1 MSDNNYSRQSRKQ
14 KKNHQKK
21 PKRKVAHTSAL
32 NLWLKRGLLVVFA
45 AIMLVLISGGGL
57 FLYHAQGAPELTDD
71 DLYGAYYSSLVDKD
85 GHEFYRL
92 GTDSREFA
100 SAEEYP
106 ELLTDAVKSIE
117 DQRFDSHNGFDFIGI
132 GRAAVDYLRA
142 GEIVSGGSTITQQLV
157 KLSVF
162 STLREDQT
170 IERKSQEI
178 WLSMQLERRLSKEQI
193 MTLYLNKVHMAGN
206 VYGMG
211 TAAKEYYGKHV
222 SELELHEAA
231 LFAGMPQSPN
241 SYNPYTEPERAKQRR
256 DEVLA
261 AMYNNDKI
269 TKEQMEQA
277 QAIPIEQGLQEKIE
291 QTDED
296 TLLFDSYLS
305 AVLDEVYEKTDFDP
319 YKAGL
324 EIHTNYDSSVQQ
336 ILHDVAHSEDYIS
349 IDSDIQTAISVVNP
363 NNGEILGILG
373 GRNLQGQLSYNRAT
387 KNRRNVGSTIK
398 PITSYGP
405 AIEYNQY
412 STHEQIV
419 DEPYSPAGSNWNFNN
434 YDNQYLGQ
442 MSMREALVQSR
453 NIPAAK
459 IMNDYMNIENV
470 ETFVS
475 KLGLDPKEI
484 SGANG
489 LVPSNSI
496 DGSMTPLQLAGAYSA
511 FANEGIYTEPHTVNK
526 VVTQRGQEIDMT
538 PESTR
543 AMEDYTAYMMT
554 DMLKG
559 VPEAR
564 PEINVPGIYHAGK
577 TGTTNFTDEQFEEY
591 NLPRGMGLIP
601 DSWYVGYTQ
610 DFVISTWVGYD
621 EPFKEGNQLIF
632 GDTTHNLPLY
642 YYSAIM
648 NQLAQTTEN
657 TDWIKPDSVSEVN
670 VVSGSSPAQLP
681 NRSTPFSSITTELF
695 VAGTEPQSV
704 APAPVQPQ
712 PTEPQV
718 TDEDEKDKENSEE
731 DNNDN
736 NEQNPTDPIDEEGS
750 GQQPGTQPNDPND
763 QNSQG
768 AQEPQTSGSGGAGGN
783 R

>member
-1 MSDNNYSRQSRKQ
+1 M
-14 KKNHQKK
+14 
-21 PKRKVAHTSAL
+21 
-32 NLWLKRGLLVVFA
+32 
-45 AIMLVLISGGGL
+45 
-57 FLYHAQGAPELTDD
+57 
-71 DLYGAYYSSLVDKD
+71 
-85 GHEFYRL
+85 
-92 GTDSREFA
+92 
-100 SAEEYP
+100 
-106 ELLTDAVKSIE
+106 
-117 DQRFDSHNGFDFIGI
+117 
-132 GRAAVDYLRA
+132 
-142 GEIVSGGSTITQQLV
+142 
-157 KLSVF
+157 
-162 STLREDQT
+162 
-170 IERKSQEI
+170 
-178 WLSMQLERRLSKEQI
+178 
-193 MTLYLNKVHMAGN
+193 
-206 VYGMG
+206 
-211 TAAKEYYGKHV
+211 
-222 SELELHEAA
+222 
-231 LFAGMPQSPN
+231 
-241 SYNPYTEPERAKQRR
+241 
-256 DEVLA
+256 
-261 AMYNNDKI
+261 
-269 TKEQMEQA
+269 
-277 QAIPIEQGLQEKIE
+277 
-291 QTDED
+291 
-296 TLLFDSYLS
+296 
-305 AVLDEVYEKTDFDP
+305 DEVYEKTDFDP

-470 ETFVS
+470 EAFVS

-712 PTEPQV
+712 PTEPQI
-718 TDEDEKDKENSEE
+718 TDEDEKDKEDSEE
-731 DNNDN
+731 DNKDN

-783 R
+783 N

>member
-21 PKRKVAHTSAL
+21 SKRKVTHTSAV
-32 NLWLKRGLLVVFA
+32 NLWLKRGLLVIFA

-256 DEVLA
+256 DEVLV

-277 QAIPIEQGLQEKIE
+277 QAIPIEQGLQEKVE

-349 IDSDIQTAISVVNP
+349 IDSNIQTAISVVNP

-398 PITSYGP
+398 PITSYG
-405 AIEYNQY
+405 
-412 STHEQIV
+412 
-419 DEPYSPAGSNWNFNN
+419 
-434 YDNQYLGQ
+434 
-442 MSMREALVQSR
+442 R
-453 NIPAAK
+453 
-459 IMNDYMNIENV
+459 
-470 ETFVS
+470 
-475 KLGLDPKEI
+475 
-484 SGANG
+484 
-489 LVPSNSI
+489 
-496 DGSMTPLQLAGAYSA
+496 QL
-511 FANEGIYTEPHTVNK
+511 N
-526 VVTQRGQEIDMT
+526 
-538 PESTR
+538 
-543 AMEDYTAYMMT
+543 
-554 DMLKG
+554 
-559 VPEAR
+559 
-564 PEINVPGIYHAGK
+564 
-577 TGTTNFTDEQFEEY
+577 TTN
-591 NLPRGMGLIP
+591 
-601 DSWYVGYTQ
+601 
-610 DFVISTWVGYD
+610 
-621 EPFKEGNQLIF
+621 
-632 GDTTHNLPLY
+632 
-642 YYSAIM
+642 
-648 NQLAQTTEN
+648 
-657 TDWIKPDSVSEVN
+657 
-670 VVSGSSPAQLP
+670 
-681 NRSTPFSSITTELF
+681 
-695 VAGTEPQSV
+695 
-704 APAPVQPQ
+704 
-712 PTEPQV
+712 
-718 TDEDEKDKENSEE
+718 
-731 DNNDN
+731 
-736 NEQNPTDPIDEEGS
+736 
-750 GQQPGTQPNDPND
+750 TQPMNKL
-763 QNSQG
+763 
-768 AQEPQTSGSGGAGGN
+768 
-783 R
+783 